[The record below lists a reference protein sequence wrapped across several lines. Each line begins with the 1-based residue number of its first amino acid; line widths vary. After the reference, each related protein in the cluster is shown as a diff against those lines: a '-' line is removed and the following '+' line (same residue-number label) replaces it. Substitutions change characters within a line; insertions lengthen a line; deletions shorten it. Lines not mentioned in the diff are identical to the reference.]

1 MATKDALTILGR
13 PINGI
18 SLNGLEYLL
27 NQEGTDYMYF
37 KNKEEARNFLR
48 ENVFPDSTDEE
59 LEDYFMFKRVIYQT
73 VCDDH
78 HGGDIVDDIFPNRLE
93 AEKRFNELKESHG
106 YCRYE
111 EIFILEDDTIDE
123 DTTHV
128 MESYFS
134 EDEICPNCGSGD
146 ISKNSSGDIQ
156 CENCGFD
163 EGNDTPKSN

>member
-1 MATKDALTILGR
+1 MEIKNALTIVGR

-37 KNKEEARNFLR
+37 KNKEEAKMFLLSNDGL
-48 ENVFPDSTDEE
+48 EDLTDDE
-59 LEDYFMFKRVIYQT
+59 LEDSFRFKRVIYQT
-73 VCDDH
+73 ICNDH
-78 HGGDIVDDIFPNRLE
+78 HGGDIVDDIFPNKIE
-93 AEKRFNELKESHG
+93 AGKRFEELKETSG

-111 EIFILEDDTIDE
+111 EAEVLEDDTLDNN
-123 DTTHV
+123 DTI
-128 MESYFS
+128 ESFYA
-134 EDEICPNCGSGD
+134 EDEICPNCGDSEN

-163 EGNDTPKSN
+163 EGNDEPKSN